1 MKAVRLAILG
11 FGQRGIIYAS
21 YAKQHAEE
29 FVVTAITD
37 TDPQKREIAAREYG
51 CPVFDSYEKMLSFGV
66 DADIIAVATQD
77 GDHPEHAIACMKK
90 GYDVLLEKPIA
101 NTLEGCSEIEKAA
114 KKYGRKVIVCHVLRY
129 TPFYGKIKEII
140 DSGRMGD
147 IVTVSTSE
155 NVGYYHQAHS
165 FVRGPWRNSGSSSP
179 MILAKCCHDMDLL
192 RWLIGEKCR
201 KVASFGSLMYFC
213 KENAP
218 EGCAKFCSE
227 CPLKDCIYNAQKIYK
242 EYRWMANYFCN
253 EKGEEAMLKALKGS
267 QYDRCVFHS
276 DNDVV
281 DHQVSIFKFDKGI
294 TASHTMTAFS
304 RTIYRGIKVHATK
317 AELVGIMEDNF
328 LELRVLGGGTE
339 VIPIDTADA
348 NGNHG
353 GGDIGLMHELYLER
367 NGMPVKN
374 ITYLDVSIDSHKM
387 AFAAEEARVTEKT
400 VDVL

>member
-1 MKAVRLAILG
+1 M
-11 FGQRGIIYAS
+11 
-21 YAKQHAEE
+21 
-29 FVVTAITD
+29 
-37 TDPQKREIAAREYG
+37 
-51 CPVFDSYEKMLSFGV
+51 
-66 DADIIAVATQD
+66 
-77 GDHPEHAIACMKK
+77 
-90 GYDVLLEKPIA
+90 LEKPIA
-101 NTLEGCSEIEKAA
+101 NTLEGCSEIEKSA
-114 KKYGRKVIVCHVLRY
+114 KKYGRKVIICHVLRY

-201 KVASFGSLMYFC
+201 KVASFGSLRYFC

-218 EGCAKFCSE
+218 EGCAEFCSE

-253 EKGEEAMLKALKGS
+253 ETGEEAMLKALKGS

-367 NGMPVKN
+367 NGMPVK
-374 ITYLDVSIDSHKM
+374 ILHISTFRSTATRWLLRRKRP
-387 AFAAEEARVTEKT
+387 A
-400 VDVL
+400 

>member
-1 MKAVRLAILG
+1 MKTVRLAILG
-11 FGQRGIIYAS
+11 FGQRGMIYAA

-51 CPVFDSYEKMLSFGV
+51 CPVFDSYEKMLSSGV

-77 GDHPEHAIACMKK
+77 CDHPEHAVACMEK

-101 NTLEGCSEIEKAA
+101 NTLEGCAKIESTA
-114 KKYGRKVIVCHVLRY
+114 KKYGRKAIVCHVLRF
-129 TPFYGKIKEII
+129 TPFYSAVKDVI
-140 DSGRMGD
+140 DAGELGD

-192 RWLIGEKCR
+192 RWLIGKKCEKA
-201 KVASFGSLMYFC
+201 ASFGNLTYFR

-218 EGCAKFCSE
+218 AGCAKYCSR
-227 CPLKDCIYNAQKIYK
+227 CPLADCIYKAQKIYR
-242 EYRWMANYFCN
+242 EYPWMAKYFCN
-253 EKGEEAMLKALKGS
+253 DEDDAAVQKALQGS
-267 QYDRCVFHS
+267 QYDRCVFYS

-281 DHQVSIFKFDKGI
+281 DHQVSIFKFEGGI

-304 RTIYRGIKVHATK
+304 SRIYREIKVHGTK
-317 AELVGIMEDNF
+317 AELVGNMEDNF
-328 LELRVLGGGTE
+328 LELRVLGGDTK
-339 VIPIDTADA
+339 VIPIDVGHVT
-348 NGNHG
+348 GNHG
-353 GGDIGLMHELYLER
+353 GGDSGLMHDLYLER
-367 NGMPVKN
+367 NGIPVKN
-374 ITYLDVSIDSHKM
+374 ITYLDVSLDSHKM
-387 AFAAEEARVTEKT
+387 AFAAEKARLTEQT